1 MGGIM
6 KKINLLLIVAV
17 LMSILSG
24 CSSSS
29 APELPTNPNIKE
41 DTYDSFSEEQSGE
54 ESATEDQNTVKTEGT
69 EKQILTIT
77 AYSLYRDYLTAR
89 KHKFMELHPDVDI
102 RLTFYSTPSAYS
114 DNTYT
119 TRLAT
124 DLMGGSASDII
135 LVDNPVLWNYGELGY
150 FEGLYQYLEKD
161 VDISKESF
169 YPEMLKALE
178 IGGELYVL
186 PVIINYKVLLLN
198 TEYEELLQNEL
209 AGKYTLTY
217 YDLAKLCDIVK
228 DSLPEGTV
236 LYPTNAYSAKF
247 ALIAE
252 MDTYFDKKEKYVN
265 FSNSVDLIEFVE
277 PYTVPGMNEGYTIAS
292 DENSL
297 FTEGVHALGG
307 FWPALSADF
316 SFEGGGYM
324 LANTKGEITF
334 ELNLA
339 YAINSSSQNK
349 DLAWEFLKFSTE
361 DVHDRGDGI
370 YISQHIPARQDEFW
384 KNYTQR
390 MTDVFA
396 TCSNPLL
403 EDEEYVQSVFE
414 RMQELQYKLNNF
426 GYGYSAVFWEALE
439 PAVKDYGLGLIDAQG
454 LADRIQE
461 KMEAYA
467 NE

>member
-1 MGGIM
+1 M
-6 KKINLLLIVAV
+6 KKNYLILSIVV
-17 LMSILSG
+17 LIGILSG
-24 CSSSS
+24 CSSPV
-29 APELPTNPNIKE
+29 PELPTNPNMKE
-41 DTYDSFSEEQSGE
+41 DTYDLFSEEQPGE

-102 RLTFYSTPSAYS
+102 RLTFYSTPKVYS
-114 DNTYT
+114 DNTYI

-161 VDISKESF
+161 ADISKESF

-186 PVIINYKVLLLN
+186 PATINYKVLLLN
-198 TEYEELLQNEL
+198 TDYEELLQDEL
-209 AGKYTLTY
+209 AGKYSLTY
-217 YDLAKLCDIVK
+217 YNLAKLCDTVK

-236 LYPTNAYSAKF
+236 LYPTNTYSAKY

-252 MDTYFDKKEKYVN
+252 VDTYFNKKERYVN
-265 FSNSVDLIEFVE
+265 FSNSADLIEFVE
-277 PYTVPGMNEGYTIAS
+277 PYTVPGMNERYMAAS

-297 FTEGVHALGG
+297 FTEEIHALGG
-307 FWPALSADF
+307 YWPALNADF
-316 SFEGGGYM
+316 GFEGGGYI

-334 ELNLA
+334 ELSLA

-370 YISQHIPARQDEFW
+370 YISQYIPARQDEFW

-426 GYGYSAVFWEALE
+426 GYGYSAVFLEALE

>member
-1 MGGIM
+1 M
-6 KKINLLLIVAV
+6 KKNYLILSIVV
-17 LMSILSG
+17 LIGILSG
-24 CSSSS
+24 CSSPV
-29 APELPTNPNIKE
+29 PELPTNPNMKE
-41 DTYDSFSEEQSGE
+41 DTYDLFSEEQPGE

-89 KHKFMELHPDVDI
+89 KQKFMELHPDVDI
-102 RLTFYSTPSAYS
+102 RLTFYSTPKVYS
-114 DNTYT
+114 DNTYI

-161 VDISKESF
+161 ADISKESF

-186 PVIINYKVLLLN
+186 PATINYKVLLLN
-198 TEYEELLQNEL
+198 TDYEELLQDEL
-209 AGKYTLTY
+209 AGKYSLTY
-217 YDLAKLCDIVK
+217 YNLAKLCDTVK

-236 LYPTNAYSAKF
+236 LYPTNTYSAKY

-252 MDTYFDKKEKYVN
+252 VDTYFNKKERYVN
-265 FSNSVDLIEFVE
+265 FSNSADLIEFVE
-277 PYTVPGMNEGYTIAS
+277 PYTVPGMNERYMAAS

-297 FTEGVHALGG
+297 FTEEIHALGG
-307 FWPALSADF
+307 YWPALNADF
-316 SFEGGGYM
+316 GFEGGGYI

-334 ELNLA
+334 ELSLA

-370 YISQHIPARQDEFW
+370 YISQYIPARQDEFW

-390 MTDVFA
+390 MTDVFE

-426 GYGYSAVFWEALE
+426 GYGYSAVFLEALE

>member
-1 MGGIM
+1 M
-6 KKINLLLIVAV
+6 KKNYLILSIVV
-17 LMSILSG
+17 LIGILSG
-24 CSSSS
+24 CSSPV
-29 APELPTNPNIKE
+29 PELPTNPNMKE

-69 EKQILTIT
+69 DKQILTIT

-102 RLTFYSTPSAYS
+102 RLTFYSTPKVYS
-114 DNTYT
+114 DNTYI

-161 VDISKESF
+161 ADISKESF

-186 PVIINYKVLLLN
+186 PATINYKVLLLN
-198 TEYEELLQNEL
+198 TDYEELLQDEL
-209 AGKYTLTY
+209 AGKYSLTY
-217 YDLAKLCDIVK
+217 YNLAKLCDTVK

-236 LYPTNAYSAKF
+236 LYPTNTYSAKY

-252 MDTYFDKKEKYVN
+252 VDTYFNKKERYVN
-265 FSNSVDLIEFVE
+265 FSNSADLIEFVE
-277 PYTVPGMNEGYTIAS
+277 PYTVPGMNERYMAAS

-297 FTEGVHALGG
+297 FTEEIHALGG
-307 FWPALSADF
+307 YWPALNADF
-316 SFEGGGYM
+316 GFEGGGYI

-334 ELNLA
+334 ELSLA

-370 YISQHIPARQDEFW
+370 YISQYIPARQDEFW
-384 KNYTQR
+384 KSYTQR

-426 GYGYSAVFWEALE
+426 GCGYSAVFWEALE